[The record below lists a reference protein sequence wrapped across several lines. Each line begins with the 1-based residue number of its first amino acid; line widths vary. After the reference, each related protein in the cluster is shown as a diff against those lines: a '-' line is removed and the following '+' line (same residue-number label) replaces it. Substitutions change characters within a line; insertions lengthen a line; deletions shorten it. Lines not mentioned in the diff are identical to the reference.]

1 MNWVAV
7 DLGISS
13 IKASILDKSNKP
25 MRLSYSMGNYETTLL
40 SSIVVRN
47 EQVVLGDYASL
58 IINSKDCF

>member
-58 IINSKDCF
+58 LDTIIIKI